1 MPRIDY
7 LNDGNEHEYE
17 ASTYTL
23 MVYEQEFKSDLIK
36 DVFGRIDTRAA
47 SQNFD
52 EQGNLVAMDYTIDN
66 WNCEI
71 KAFWAML
78 RTSADIARS
87 EGRLTDPVPRF
98 EQWNLGVAKAVS
110 AANEDGKGE
119 VAIDMGQISQAVFDE
134 CQRGLFRAG
143 AADSEK

>member
-7 LNDGNEHEYE
+7 ENNGTEHEYE
-17 ASTYTL
+17 ATTYTL
-23 MVYEQEFKSDLIK
+23 VVYEQEFKSDLIK

-52 EQGNLVAMDYTIDN
+52 ENGNLVAMDYTIDN
-66 WNCEI
+66 WNGELR
-71 KAFWAML
+71 AFWAML
-78 RTSADIARS
+78 KTSAEIARS
-87 EGRLTDPVPRF
+87 EGRFAEQVPPFMTWCLKTR
-98 EQWNLGVAKAVS
+98 S
-110 AANEDGKGE
+110 
-119 VAIDMGQISQAVFDE
+119 IDMGQISQAVFDE